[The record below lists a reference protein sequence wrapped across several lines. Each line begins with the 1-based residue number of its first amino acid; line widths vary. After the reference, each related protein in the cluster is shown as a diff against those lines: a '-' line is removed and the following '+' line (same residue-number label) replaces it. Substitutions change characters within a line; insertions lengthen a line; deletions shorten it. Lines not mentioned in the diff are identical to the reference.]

1 MNTEHNEKTPQL
13 PNGLR
18 IAISIGTLVA
28 VLVAFNQCTL
38 EKKTTNKRST
48 ASTSSA
54 PSTATGDSSDIE
66 NDSDLPDGLV
76 MPPMNSP
83 TEDSELDTID
93 VGVKNFEQIYLSM
106 ASVTGVSPTTT
117 AVQNLYREII
127 VQLPADN
134 NVKSFLPANQ
144 VAITKLAAEFCEVL
158 VETANLRSAVWPTIN
173 FGQTPTQAFSGANA
187 NNKSLVIS
195 QAIDRF
201 MPPMDSQSRVI
212 VVNELSRLFDELLTG
227 ENQST
232 SVTTRKVIKGMC
244 ISTLASAQSTLL

>member
-18 IAISIGTLVA
+18 IAIAIGTLVS

-38 EKKTTNKRST
+38 EKKSNTKRST

-66 NDSDLPDGLV
+66 TDSELPDGLV
-76 MPPMNSP
+76 MPPMNAPS
-83 TEDSELDTID
+83 EESELDTID

-106 ASVTGVSPTTT
+106 AAVTGVSPTTT
-117 AVQNLYREII
+117 SVQNLYREII

-144 VAITKLAAEFCEVL
+144 VAITKLAAEYCEVL
-158 VETANLRSAVWPTIN
+158 LETASLRSVIWPTIN
-173 FGQTPTQAFSGANA
+173 FGQTPTQVFSAS
-187 NNKSLVIS
+187 NKTLIVN

-201 MPPMDSQSRVI
+201 MPPMDSVSRTAT
-212 VVNELSRLFDELLTG
+212 VNELIKLFDELLTG
-227 ENQST
+227 ENLAS
-232 SVTTRKVIKGMC
+232 SVTTRKVVKGMC